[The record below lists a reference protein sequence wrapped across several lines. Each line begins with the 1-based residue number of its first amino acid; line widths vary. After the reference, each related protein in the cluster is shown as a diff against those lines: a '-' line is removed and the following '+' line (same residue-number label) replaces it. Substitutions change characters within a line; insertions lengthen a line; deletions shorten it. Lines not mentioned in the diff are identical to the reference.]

1 MPDIRRWSGS
11 TTALL
16 GAADLYAEVFAEP
29 PYNED
34 HDHSRATFI
43 DRVERYRATK
53 PHFRLQLAWH
63 ENDVVGLALGTG
75 IAAGDW
81 WRDRIVPQLP
91 AAIIDEWFGEETFA
105 VVELATSPAH
115 RRTGIAA
122 ALLADLV
129 DGLPQL
135 RCRTEHIQ
143 RGGHGSEL
151 LSGERLAGAGNGT
164 PSRRFSRTV
173 PVRTAVGA
181 GRAGVA

>member
-11 TTALL
+11 STALL

-29 PYNED
+29 PYHEA
-34 HDHSRATFI
+34 HEHSRATFI

-53 PHFRLQLAWH
+53 PHFRLQLAWR

-75 IAAGDW
+75 ITAGDW
-81 WRDRIVPQLP
+81 WRDRIVPQLS

-129 DGLPQL
+129 DGLPYPAAVLSAYSGAATARRFYRANGWQEVATGL
-135 RCRTEHIQ
+135 RL
-143 RGGHGSEL
+143 GDSPEL
-151 LSGERLAGAGNGT
+151 CLFGRRLAG
-164 PSRRFSRTV
+164 
-173 PVRTAVGA
+173 
-181 GRAGVA
+181 RARE